1 LKITLALLAIF
12 SISIASISGVSQD
25 AFAVLIDNDGTL
37 GVLGYFDADVIGG
50 GEVASSTITASRLAS
65 ADLFDEQ
72 TIFDYFTYI
81 DIGSSVFQLGTT
93 GGAAALTGDDEVT
106 SSGSFTGS
114 NGNNIDWT
122 AVSTIMSGGS
132 ILSTKYTF
140 TATDGNLELGNIR
153 LIQYLDED
161 IEAVSDCVLKITG
174 SAATNDLQLF
184 TIDNVEVYGV
194 SHSGALSNA
203 QGLASST
210 FAGYAADDF
219 NDMKPAITGQ
229 TLTFSPL
236 GNIIGLTP
244 FVHPQLGNAF
254 GPDDI
259 VSSMAW
265 DVDSQATT
273 SMIIT
278 TLGGVPDA
286 TNLPEPEIC
295 GDGIDNDQDGMI
307 DENCDLIVAGEII
320 PIEATSLILT
330 GALSPAVWMV
340 SSFSILGIGAF
351 LIARNPANVRNIKVI
366 LQDYLDRL

>member
-1 LKITLALLAIF
+1 MKTIFALMAIF
-12 SISIASISGVSQD
+12 GISIAMSSASSQD
-25 AFAVLIDNDGTL
+25 AFAVLIDNDG
-37 GVLGYFDADVIGG
+37 VLGTVPYFDANVIGG
-50 GEVASSTITASRLAS
+50 GEIASSTISANRFVS
-65 ADLFDEQ
+65 ADVFNEQ

-81 DIGSSVFQLGTT
+81 DIGPSVFQLGTT

-114 NGNNIDWT
+114 NGNTIDWT
-122 AVSTIMSGGS
+122 AVSTIISTES
-132 ILSTKYTF
+132 LVSTKYTF
-140 TATDGNLELGNIR
+140 TAATGTLGDIR

-161 IEAVSDCVLKITG
+161 IESVFDCVLKVTG

-184 TIDNVEVYGV
+184 TIDNLEVYGV

-210 FAGYAADDF
+210 FAGWAADDF

-229 TLTFSPL
+229 TLTFSTT

-265 DVDSQATT
+265 DVDSQAAT

-278 TLGGVPDA
+278 TLGGVPDI
-286 TNLPEPEIC
+286 TEIP
-295 GDGIDNDQDGMI
+295 GVQAIG
-307 DENCDLIVAGEII
+307 GEII
-320 PIEATSLILT
+320 PIEATSLILASAQST
-330 GALSPAVWMV
+330 TWMIPVVLSG
-340 SSFSILGIGAF
+340 LGIALF
-351 LIARNPANVRNIKVI
+351 AVSRKSE
-366 LQDYLDRL
+366 